1 MGLTTEPLNE
11 NQSAPHDLSN
21 VEVIC
26 FVMLRDV
33 HKHRRG
39 GVDTTATACCSAVP
53 CKGAG
58 ARALSAPWDDQIQ
71 LANDSKYDEEK
82 MCDLILN
89 KLARLA

>member
-1 MGLTTEPLNE
+1 MGLSRLKRIR
-11 NQSAPHDLSN
+11 QLLSN

-58 ARALSAPWDDQIQ
+58 ACALHGMILVKECIQDLRQECNVQIQ
-71 LANDSKYDEEK
+71 KELTDKIWE
-82 MCDLILN
+82 
-89 KLARLA
+89 